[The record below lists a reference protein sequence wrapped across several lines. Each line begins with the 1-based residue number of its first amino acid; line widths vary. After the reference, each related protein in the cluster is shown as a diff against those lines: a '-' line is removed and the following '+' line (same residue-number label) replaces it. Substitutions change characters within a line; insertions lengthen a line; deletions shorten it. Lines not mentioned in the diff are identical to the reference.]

1 MTSTA
6 LPTHPARGHP
16 VAAPPVRRR
25 RSSRLL
31 LLGVVLAVLGA
42 LLGVLLL
49 QMTAQRESVIA
60 VAATVPFGQAISRE
74 NLREVAVSVDNGL
87 TTIPWSDV
95 DSVVG
100 QIAATDLLAGS
111 TLTPDGMSPGG
122 PPAAGDAVVGV
133 AVGPGRL
140 PVTPLHVRDEVLV
153 VEVDGVGAP
162 LRATVLRM
170 GEPDIVGKRTVDL
183 LVNESVGVEL
193 ARIAA
198 ADRAVL
204 VHVARR

>member
-6 LPTHPARGHP
+6 PPTHPARGHP
-16 VAAPPVRRR
+16 AAAPPVRRR

-42 LLGVLLL
+42 LLGVLLF
-49 QMTAQRESVIA
+49 QITAQRESVIA
-60 VAATVPFGQAISRE
+60 MAATVPFGQVITRD
-74 NLREVAVSVDNGL
+74 NLREVAVSVDDGL
-87 TTIPWSDV
+87 ATIPWSDV
-95 DSVVG
+95 ESVVG

-111 TLTPDGMSPGG
+111 AVTPDAVSPGG
-122 PPAAGDAVVGV
+122 PPETGDAVVGV

-153 VEVDGVGAP
+153 VDVDGVGAP
-162 LRATVLRM
+162 WRATVLRVGDPDVA
-170 GEPDIVGKRTVDL
+170 GERTVDL

-204 VHVARR
+204 VHVAGR